1 MLLASSFSS
10 NLEMIS
16 CGMTISRKLPQ
27 MRNQAMTSVKVFV
40 VFSLA
45 LAGISVS
52 VPAQAGVPTVPSVV
66 SFTMSPDSL
75 DIATTNRTVTF
86 DLIVTNPAGISS
98 PQTLVTLTDGANNSL
113 VYPILRTDSP
123 INSSLERVEFKGSF
137 TLPNTLPAGAYT
149 ATAAPIVGLNSVGG
163 IGYSTQTISA
173 SSSSTL
179 LGAKNA
185 LLVRTGGNLNYSFA
199 TFVGPTFSTSHS
211 NIFVNPKYNSVVA
224 PIWRVGETFN
234 PSDYYELEVPTLTL
248 KVKTTTPTTCTSD
261 GTKVSLLT
269 TGSCEFIVYTE
280 KTSDYQYKQDDQV
293 VVVTAARSKPSLSVS
308 AIPTQSS
315 KTLPLT
321 IEGPFVY
328 GVTGIVFPVSSTP
341 LVCYPVGSYITIIS
355 GGTCLLNYSTPETS
369 SYLAS
374 DIYSMTF
381 QITRGA
387 QTLTFNPP
395 SIANLASKVLV
406 LSANAS
412 SGAAVTFQSSSAGIC
427 SVTGNSLNL
436 LAPGTCQVQASVLG
450 STTLEPASVTQSITL
465 EGSVTPVPKKPVGK
479 RIACVKEGKI
489 KIFPGTKCPA
499 GFKTKK

>member
-1 MLLASSFSS
+1 
-10 NLEMIS
+10 MI
-16 CGMTISRKLPQ
+16 ISRKLPQ
-27 MRNQAMTSVKVFV
+27 MRNRAMTPAKVFA

-52 VPAQAGVPTVPSVV
+52 VPAQAGVPTVPTVI

-75 DIATTNRTVTF
+75 DIVTTNRTVTF
-86 DLIVTNPAGISS
+86 DLIVENSAGISS
-98 PQTLVTLTDGANNSL
+98 PQTLVTLTDGASNSL

-123 INSSLERVEFKGSF
+123 INSALEKVEFKGSF
-137 TLPNTLPAGAYT
+137 TLPNALPAGAYT

-185 LLVRTGGNLNYSFA
+185 LLVRSGGNLNYSYA

-211 NIFVNPKYNSVVA
+211 NIFVNPKYNLVA
-224 PIWRVGETFN
+224 TPIWRAGETFN
-234 PSDYYELEVPTLTL
+234 PSDYYELEVPTLAL
-248 KVKTTTPTTCTSD
+248 KVKTTTPTICTSD
-261 GTKVSLLT
+261 GTKVSLLA

-293 VVVTAARSKPSLSVS
+293 VVVAAARSKPSLSVS

-328 GVTGIVFPVSSTP
+328 GVTGIVFPLSTTP

-355 GGTCLLNYSTPETS
+355 GGTCTLNYSTTETS
-369 SYLAS
+369 NYLAS
-374 DIYSMTF
+374 DIFPMTF

-387 QTLTFNPP
+387 QTVTFTPP
-395 SIANLASKVLV
+395 ATANLSNRVLILTAS
-406 LSANAS
+406 AS
-412 SGAAVTFQSSSAGIC
+412 SGAAVSFQSASVGIC

-450 STTLEPASVTQSITL
+450 SATLEPALVTQSITVA
-465 EGSVTPVPKKPVGK
+465 GSVTPVLKKPVAK
-479 RIACVKEGKI
+479 KIICVKYGKS
-489 KIFPGTKCPA
+489 KIFTATKCPA
-499 GFKTKK
+499 GFKAKK